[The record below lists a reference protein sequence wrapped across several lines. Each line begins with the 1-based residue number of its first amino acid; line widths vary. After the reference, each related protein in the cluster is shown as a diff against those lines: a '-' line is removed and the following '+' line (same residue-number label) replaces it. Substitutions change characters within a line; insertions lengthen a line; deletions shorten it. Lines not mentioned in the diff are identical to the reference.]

1 MQAGLDARRLTKYY
15 AAIPA
20 IRDLSLTL
28 EPGMV
33 VGLLGPN
40 GSGKSTTVAMLAG
53 LREPS
58 SGQILFD
65 GHDIA
70 DDRVAYKARVGYV
83 PEEAQLYSFLSGR
96 EQLELIGRLR
106 RLAPDR
112 RTQKIT
118 ALLELLGLSSA
129 ADQPISGYSK
139 GMRQKVLIAS
149 ALLHDPDLLILDE
162 PESGLDITA
171 SLMLRHLISILASRG
186 KMILYSSHV
195 LDYVERL
202 CADVIVLNRGKVV
215 AAGPVA
221 ELRSTLQSEASFEG
235 LIAQLVTTIDPEQT
249 ARHIADVIDQRD
261 QRNQRDQR
269 DQRERCV

>member
-20 IRDLSLTL
+20 VRDVTITLT
-28 EPGMV
+28 PGSV

-53 LREPS
+53 LRVPS

-65 GHDIA
+65 GQDVS
-70 DDRVAYKARVGYV
+70 DDRISYKARVGYV

-96 EQLELIGRLR
+96 EQLDLVGRLR
-106 RLAPDR
+106 RLPAGL
-112 RTQKIT
+112 RTRKI
-118 ALLELLGLSSA
+118 ADLLELLGLTGA

-139 GMRQKVLIAS
+139 GMRQKVLISA

-162 PESGLDITA
+162 PESGLDLA
-171 SLMLRHLISILASRG
+171 AGLMLRQLISVLAARG

-195 LDYVERL
+195 LDYVERV
-202 CADVIVLNRGKVV
+202 CAEVVVLNRGLVV
-215 AAGPVA
+215 AAGPVS
-221 ELRSTLQSEASFEG
+221 ELRARMQSEAPLEG
-235 LIAQLVTTIDPEQT
+235 LIAQLVTTMNPEAT
-249 ARHIADVIDQRD
+249 ARDIADAIAR
-261 QRNQRDQR
+261 RA
-269 DQRERCV
+269 